1 MEREA
6 NERID
11 ADRLQEAYYAYC
23 DVEKA
28 KLPAD

>member
-11 ADRLQEAYYAYC
+11 ADRLQEAYYAL
-23 DVEKA
+23 EKEKV

>member
-11 ADRLQEAYYAYC
+11 ADRLQEAYYAY
-23 DVEKA
+23 VEKE